1 VITALPVAV
10 GAVHEYAAEVPDTVA
25 VAAVG
30 AARVVIENGVDAVP
44 GPAVPVASTV
54 KEYDVP
60 ACRPVTAQVVVA
72 VWHTSVLPRDTV

>member
-1 VITALPVAV
+1 MAELPVDV
-10 GAVHEYAAEVPDTVA
+10 GTSHARLTVVPDAVA
-25 VAAVG
+25 VTEAG
-30 AARVVIENGVDAVP
+30 TPSVVIENGVDAAP

-60 ACRPVTAQVVVA
+60 ACRPVTAQVLVA